1 MQTRAKVIVKGEVQR
16 VGYRDEVEK
25 IARKLNIK
33 GFVENLKP
41 YDVRIAC
48 EGEEGDVTRF
58 IGALRIEGDLLIR
71 VSDIAV
77 EYEPPTG
84 EFKYFEIK
92 RGSSEEETAERLD
105 FINFLLKNLVNTVSI
120 STIPGEEGEILTVL
134 KSFDAKAGKMVGILG
149 EMNEKLGRID
159 EKQDRTIEILKDVKE
174 DTKYIPGIK
183 GDTSAGLEKQDT
195 TIGILEDVRED
206 TGEITSALVF
216 LKEIHRET
224 VELREKYE
232 LLSRDVDEIKVKL
245 KAG

>member
-1 MQTRAKVIVKGEVQR
+1 MQTRAEIIVKGEVQR

-41 YDVRIAC
+41 YDVRIVC
-48 EGEEGDVTRF
+48 EGEEGDIKRF
-58 IGALRIEGDLLIR
+58 IGALRMEGDPLIW

-77 EYEPPTG
+77 AYEPPTG

-105 FINFLLKNLVNTVSI
+105 LAARH
-120 STIPGEEGEILTVL
+120 L
-134 KSFDAKAGKMVGILG
+134 KSLVSVVSG
-149 EMNEKLGRID
+149 MNENLGGKID
-159 EKQDRTIEILKDVKE
+159 AGREENRGGFAMLGDKIDTIKEDTSAMLETQDRTM
-174 DTKYIPGIK
+174 
-183 GDTSAGLEKQDT
+183 
-195 TIGILEDVRED
+195 GILEDVRED
-206 TGEITSALVF
+206 TGEITNALTF

-232 LLSRDVDEIKVKL
+232 LLSRDVEAIKIKI
-245 KAG
+245 K